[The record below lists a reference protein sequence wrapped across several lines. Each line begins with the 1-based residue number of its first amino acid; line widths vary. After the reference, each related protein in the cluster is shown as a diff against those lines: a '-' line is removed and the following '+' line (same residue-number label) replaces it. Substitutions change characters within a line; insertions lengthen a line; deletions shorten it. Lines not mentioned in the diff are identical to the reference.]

1 MSQLLPKLKEN
12 LGNIKLLSV
21 GKLFST
27 YKAMRNLKSIF
38 YFAMLSQVIW
48 DIHLALNFLPYF
60 YLTVGGFFHPLYS
73 EDIFAQ
79 KKESDYGG
87 INTS

>member
-1 MSQLLPKLKEN
+1 M
-12 LGNIKLLSV
+12 

-27 YKAMRNLKSIF
+27 YKTMRNLKYIF
-38 YFAMLSQVIW
+38 CFVLLSQVIE

-60 YLTVGGFFHPLYS
+60 YLTVVGFFNSLYS
-73 EDIFAQ
+73 EDIFAE